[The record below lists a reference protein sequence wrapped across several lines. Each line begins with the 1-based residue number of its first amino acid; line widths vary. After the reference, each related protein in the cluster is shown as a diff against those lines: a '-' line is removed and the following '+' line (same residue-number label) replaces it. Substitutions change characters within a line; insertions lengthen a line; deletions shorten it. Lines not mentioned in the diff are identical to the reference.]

1 MIIDVQCD
9 DHSVQIAQ
17 LLKDLGDSCEVKF
30 LERIHSSV
38 FNFSD
43 RVEVIERDS
52 ISGFYDVEKL
62 EDTGIYVHTQRGYE
76 LIDDSEDEDFTCSD
90 VESEESDDVSLI
102 DEEEEDLSSL

>member
-1 MIIDVQCD
+1 MIVDVQCD

-17 LLKDLGDSCEVKF
+17 LLNDLGDSCEVKF

-43 RVEVIERDS
+43 RVEMIERGS

-90 VESEESDDVSLI
+90 VESEESDDVALI
-102 DEEEEDLSSL
+102 DEEEDLSSL

>member
-1 MIIDVQCD
+1 MIDDVQCD

-17 LLKDLGDSCEVKF
+17 LLNDLGDSCEVKF

-43 RVEVIERDS
+43 RVEMIERGS

-76 LIDDSEDEDFTCSD
+76 LIDDSEDEEFTCSD
-90 VESEESDDVSLI
+90 VESEEI
-102 DEEEEDLSSL
+102 DEEEDLSSL

>member
-1 MIIDVQCD
+1 MIVDVQCD

-17 LLKDLGDSCEVKF
+17 LLNDLGDSCEVKF

-43 RVEVIERDS
+43 RVEMIERGS

-102 DEEEEDLSSL
+102 DEEEDLSSL

>member
-1 MIIDVQCD
+1 MIVDVQCD

-17 LLKDLGDSCEVKF
+17 LLNDLGDSCEVKF

-43 RVEVIERDS
+43 RVEMIERGS

-76 LIDDSEDEDFTCSD
+76 LIDDSEDEDLTCSD

-102 DEEEEDLSSL
+102 DEEEDLSSL

>member
-1 MIIDVQCD
+1 MIVDVQCD
-9 DHSVQIAQ
+9 DHSVHIAKIV
-17 LLKDLGDSCEVKF
+17 KDCGDSCSVKF

-43 RVEVIERDS
+43 QVEMIERDS
-52 ISGFYDVEKL
+52 ISGFYDVENL

-102 DEEEEDLSSL
+102 DEEDLSSL

>member
-1 MIIDVQCD
+1 MIVDVQCD

-17 LLKDLGDSCEVKF
+17 LLNDLGDSCEVKF

-43 RVEVIERDS
+43 RVEMIERGS

-102 DEEEEDLSSL
+102 DEEDLSSL

>member
-1 MIIDVQCD
+1 MIVDVQCD
-9 DHSVQIAQ
+9 DHSIQIA
-17 LLKDLGDSCEVKF
+17 KIVKYSGDSCEVKF

-38 FNFSD
+38 FKFSD
-43 RVEVIERDS
+43 HVEMIERDS
-52 ISGFYDVEKL
+52 ICGFYDVDNL

-102 DEEEEDLSSL
+102 DEEDLSSL

>member
-1 MIIDVQCD
+1 MIVDVQCD

-17 LLKDLGDSCEVKF
+17 LLNDLGDSCEVKF

-43 RVEVIERDS
+43 RVEMIERGS

-62 EDTGIYVHTQRGYE
+62 EDTGIYVHTHRGYE

-102 DEEEEDLSSL
+102 DEEEDLSSL

>member
-1 MIIDVQCD
+1 MIVDVQCD
-9 DHSVQIAQ
+9 DHSVHIAKIV
-17 LLKDLGDSCEVKF
+17 KDYGDSCSVKF

-43 RVEVIERDS
+43 HVETIERDS
-52 ISGFYDVEKL
+52 ISGFYDVENL

-102 DEEEEDLSSL
+102 DEEDLSSL

>member
-9 DHSVQIAQ
+9 DHNVHIAK
-17 LLKDLGDSCEVKF
+17 LVKDCGGSCEVKF

-43 RVEVIERDS
+43 HVEMIEKDS
-52 ISGFYDVEKL
+52 ISGFYDVENL
-62 EDTGIYVHTQRGYE
+62 EETGIYTRTKRGYE

-90 VESEESDDVSLI
+90 IESEESDDVSLV
-102 DEEEEDLSSL
+102 DEDDLSSV

>member
-1 MIIDVQCD
+1 MIVDVQCD

-17 LLKDLGDSCEVKF
+17 LLNDLGDSCEVKF

-43 RVEVIERDS
+43 RVDMIERGS

-102 DEEEEDLSSL
+102 DEEEDLSSL

>member
-1 MIIDVQCD
+1 MIVDVQCD

-17 LLKDLGDSCEVKF
+17 LLNDLGDSCEVKF

-43 RVEVIERDS
+43 RVEMIERGS
-52 ISGFYDVEKL
+52 ICGFYDVEKL

-102 DEEEEDLSSL
+102 DEEEDLSSL

>member
-1 MIIDVQCD
+1 MIFDVQCD

-17 LLKDLGDSCEVKF
+17 LLNDLGDSCEVKF

-43 RVEVIERDS
+43 RVEMIERGS

-102 DEEEEDLSSL
+102 DEEEDLSSL

>member
-1 MIIDVQCD
+1 MIVDVQCD

-17 LLKDLGDSCEVKF
+17 LLNDLGDSCEVKF

-43 RVEVIERDS
+43 RVEMIERGS
-52 ISGFYDVEKL
+52 ISGFYDVDNL

-102 DEEEEDLSSL
+102 DEEDLSSL